1 MRKRKKRIYAM
12 LLCIC
17 MVLSLISA
25 PVSAAETGEAAG
37 SHEHT
42 SECYTWTEQCTHEH
56 TPECYPQDSVSG
68 NEATPS
74 EAKEPAWC
82 THVCSE
88 ESGCITKEL
97 NCQYDSESDSTPATV
112 GTSQGNKTNEDS
124 EREMEAATPSNA
136 QKAVT
141 VERVQAMIDALP
153 SAEEITEDNAEDVK
167 AQLEAI
173 DEAKAQLSD
182 EELDALDFSRYMEA
196 ADTQK
201 AHSSRNRCS
210 GFIIAPGMKKCNAT
224 AAFL

>member
-74 EAKEPAWC
+74 EAEEPAWC

-112 GTSQGNKTNEDS
+112 GTS
-124 EREMEAATPSNA
+124 
-136 QKAVT
+136 
-141 VERVQAMIDALP
+141 
-153 SAEEITEDNAEDVK
+153 
-167 AQLEAI
+167 
-173 DEAKAQLSD
+173 
-182 EELDALDFSRYMEA
+182 
-196 ADTQK
+196 
-201 AHSSRNRCS
+201 
-210 GFIIAPGMKKCNAT
+210 
-224 AAFL
+224 